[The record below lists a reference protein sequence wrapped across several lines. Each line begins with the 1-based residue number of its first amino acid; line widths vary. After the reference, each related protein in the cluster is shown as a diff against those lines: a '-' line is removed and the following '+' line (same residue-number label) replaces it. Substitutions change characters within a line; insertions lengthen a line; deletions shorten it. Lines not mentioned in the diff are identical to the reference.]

1 MISTVVNILSV
12 KEDIQITV
20 IMNVLNIRNIDVLEE
35 IDHLVP
41 VMDVKSIIIADMTSI
56 DIYLL
61 MLNMNIDYH

>member
-1 MISTVVNILSV
+1 
-12 KEDIQITV
+12 
-20 IMNVLNIRNIDVLEE
+20 MNVLNIRNIDVLEE
-35 IDHLVP
+35 IEHLVP